1 MKRKVL
7 RYFTYFLIFILTC
20 TIVSRGVYAYQ
31 IPQVTVVRAEA
42 KEITHKIEVD
52 GSLQEVFEK
61 AVIVISGIR
70 VEEICVRQGDT
81 VKKGDILFRL
91 SKKGIQNKVQNISKQ
106 LAWEERKL
114 SQLKTAK
121 EQEKRKYERKIEN
134 AEERAEKEIENSD
147 EEQKELVEKAKQ
159 EYEAAKQQL
168 LSYISFQEYLQ
179 EEQSKN
185 AEYQTLK
192 KTAER
197 KGAKKEDKEA
207 FEIFSQ
213 TFLLTV
219 QKEWKEA
226 RDTLQKEA
234 ESAKQLWED
243 AKTDMASTADM
254 QKLMVDKA
262 QREYDNACLELASY
276 PTFTKYLSDEKERSL
291 EYQTLKAAAAKEDAS
306 EEDRENFKVY
316 QKIFTLDK
324 KEEWQQGK
332 KTLEK
337 SVKEAKDNLDAAKD
351 EETLTN
357 DKQKILVDKALAQY
371 NAACQELNS
380 YVLLEDYIEEAKSN
394 SLEYQTLKAAAEQ
407 DGATQEEKDAFT
419 MYQTALTLSAKTEWS
434 AGKMSLK
441 NAKTQAKQALKESRQ
456 NRSRILRQLRLEK
469 KWELADLKADQLEKD
484 DMLEQ
489 QEKVIEKLAAKQN
502 KYQKLLAKE
511 GKVTSSLSGV
521 VKTINIAVGDKTP
534 DNASVI
540 VSGNERGWEFTAE
553 ISKEDKNYLKEGDKV
568 TIAFGEGEKKWKD
581 IPVSSIE
588 KKEEGLYQVHIQINK
603 KKQIS
608 ERTATMS
615 FETST
620 VSEECCV
627 PLSALRADGMDYYV
641 LVLKENETFLGTEYS
656 VEKRQVMVQDKN
668 EEYVAFQENPLS
680 EEEEVVTLSDKEVRP
695 GDTVRMAEEDA

>member
-219 QKEWKEA
+219 
-226 RDTLQKEA
+226 
-234 ESAKQLWED
+234 
-243 AKTDMASTADM
+243 
-254 QKLMVDKA
+254 
-262 QREYDNACLELASY
+262 
-276 PTFTKYLSDEKERSL
+276 
-291 EYQTLKAAAAKEDAS
+291 
-306 EEDRENFKVY
+306 
-316 QKIFTLDK
+316 
-324 KEEWQQGK
+324 
-332 KTLEK
+332 
-337 SVKEAKDNLDAAKD
+337 
-351 EETLTN
+351 
-357 DKQKILVDKALAQY
+357 
-371 NAACQELNS
+371 
-380 YVLLEDYIEEAKSN
+380 
-394 SLEYQTLKAAAEQ
+394 
-407 DGATQEEKDAFT
+407 
-419 MYQTALTLSAKTEWS
+419 
-434 AGKMSLK
+434 
-441 NAKTQAKQALKESRQ
+441 
-456 NRSRILRQLRLEK
+456 
-469 KWELADLKADQLEKD
+469 
-484 DMLEQ
+484 
-489 QEKVIEKLAAKQN
+489 
-502 KYQKLLAKE
+502 
-511 GKVTSSLSGV
+511 
-521 VKTINIAVGDKTP
+521 
-534 DNASVI
+534 
-540 VSGNERGWEFTAE
+540 
-553 ISKEDKNYLKEGDKV
+553 
-568 TIAFGEGEKKWKD
+568 
-581 IPVSSIE
+581 
-588 KKEEGLYQVHIQINK
+588 
-603 KKQIS
+603 
-608 ERTATMS
+608 
-615 FETST
+615 
-620 VSEECCV
+620 
-627 PLSALRADGMDYYV
+627 
-641 LVLKENETFLGTEYS
+641 
-656 VEKRQVMVQDKN
+656 
-668 EEYVAFQENPLS
+668 
-680 EEEEVVTLSDKEVRP
+680 
-695 GDTVRMAEEDA
+695 